1 MENKPNLRGEI
12 RDLLRASWEGI
23 TVGKIMEET
32 RETRERVE
40 SALKKLKGRHEA
52 ERDADG
58 RWWIAGCNSTPKAT
72 VRRLHY
78 PNPPATGDEPGV
90 GFTPVQPLD
99 SAAEAPMAA
108 ESAEDEP
115 APEIAPRQQ
124 PESRPLKDSP
134 EAIPGTLRDLLKAMR
149 EPIEDLDARDTSRL
163 RFVPSQELDQPAPE
177 TEAVVTLKLTV
188 PVSVAR
194 RMLLLVP

>member
-40 SALKKLKGRHEA
+40 SALKKLRERHEA

-58 RWWIAGCNSTPKAT
+58 RWWIAGCNSTPRAI

-78 PNPPATGDEPGV
+78 PNPPATGDEPS
-90 GFTPVQPLD
+90 T
-99 SAAEAPMAA
+99 
-108 ESAEDEP
+108 
-115 APEIAPRQQ
+115 EIAPRPQ
-124 PESRPLKDSP
+124 PESRLLNAGP
-134 EAIPGTLRDLLKAMR
+134 ETLREL
-149 EPIEDLDARDTSRL
+149 IEDLDARDTSRL

>member
-12 RDLLRASWEGI
+12 RDPLRASWEGI
-23 TVGKIMEET
+23 TVGKIVEET
-32 RETRERVE
+32 RETKERVE
-40 SALKKLKGRHEA
+40 SALKKLRERHEA

-58 RWWIAGCNSTPKAT
+58 RWWIAGCNSTPRAI

-78 PNPPATGDEPGV
+78 PNPPATGDEP
-90 GFTPVQPLD
+90 
-99 SAAEAPMAA
+99 E
-108 ESAEDEP
+108 
-115 APEIAPRQQ
+115 PEIAPRPQ
-124 PESRPLKDSP
+124 PESRLLKDSP
-134 EAIPGTLRDLLKAMR
+134 EALRDLPEAMR
-149 EPIEDLDARDTSRL
+149 EAIEDLDARDTSRL
-163 RFVPSQELDQPAPE
+163 RFVPSQELEQPAPE

>member
-1 MENKPNLRGEI
+1 MENKTNLRGEI

-32 RETRERVE
+32 RETKDRVE

-52 ERDADG
+52 ERDAAG
-58 RWWIAGCNSTPKAT
+58 RWWIAGCNSTPKAI

-78 PNPPATGDEPGV
+78 PNPPATGDEP
-90 GFTPVQPLD
+90 
-99 SAAEAPMAA
+99 E
-108 ESAEDEP
+108 
-115 APEIAPRQQ
+115 PEIAPRQQ
-124 PESRPLKDSP
+124 PESQPLKDSP
-134 EAIPGTLRDLLKAMR
+134 EALPGALRDLPEAMR

>member
-12 RDLLRASWEGI
+12 RDLLRARWEGI

-32 RETRERVE
+32 RETKERVE

-58 RWWIAGCNSTPKAT
+58 RWWIAGCNSTPKAI

-78 PNPPATGDEPGV
+78 PNPPATGDEP
-90 GFTPVQPLD
+90 
-99 SAAEAPMAA
+99 E
-108 ESAEDEP
+108 
-115 APEIAPRQQ
+115 PEIAPRPQ
-124 PESRPLKDSP
+124 PESRLLKDSP
-134 EAIPGTLRDLLKAMR
+134 EALRDLPEALR
-149 EPIEDLDARDTSRL
+149 EAIEDLDARDTSRL
-163 RFVPSQELDQPAPE
+163 RFVPSQELEQPAPE

>member
-32 RETRERVE
+32 RETKERVE

-52 ERDADG
+52 ERDAEG
-58 RWWIAGCNSTPKAT
+58 RWWIAGCNHTPKAI

-78 PNPPATGDEPGV
+78 PNPPATGDEP
-90 GFTPVQPLD
+90 
-99 SAAEAPMAA
+99 E
-108 ESAEDEP
+108 
-115 APEIAPRQQ
+115 PEIAPRPQ
-124 PESRPLKDSP
+124 PESRLLKDSP
-134 EAIPGTLRDLLKAMR
+134 EALRDLPEALR
-149 EPIEDLDARDTSRL
+149 EAIEDLDARDTSRL
-163 RFVPSQELDQPAPE
+163 RFVPSQELEQPAPE

>member
-23 TVGKIMEET
+23 TVGKIVEET
-32 RETRERVE
+32 RETKERVE
-40 SALKKLKGRHEA
+40 SALKKLRERHEA

-58 RWWIAGCNSTPKAT
+58 RWWIAGCNSTPRAI

-78 PNPPATGDEPGV
+78 PNPPATGDEP
-90 GFTPVQPLD
+90 
-99 SAAEAPMAA
+99 E
-108 ESAEDEP
+108 
-115 APEIAPRQQ
+115 PEIAPRPQ
-124 PESRPLKDSP
+124 PESRLLKDSP
-134 EAIPGTLRDLLKAMR
+134 EALRDLPDALR
-149 EPIEDLDARDTSRL
+149 EAIEDLDARDTSRL
-163 RFVPSQELDQPAPE
+163 RFVPSQELEQPAPE

>member
-1 MENKPNLRGEI
+1 MENKTNLRGEI

-23 TVGKIMEET
+23 TVGKIVEET
-32 RETRERVE
+32 RETKERVE
-40 SALKKLKGRHEA
+40 SALKKLRGRHEA

-58 RWWIAGCNSTPKAT
+58 RWWIAGCNSTPKAI

-78 PNPPATGDEPGV
+78 PNPPATGDEP
-90 GFTPVQPLD
+90 
-99 SAAEAPMAA
+99 E
-108 ESAEDEP
+108 
-115 APEIAPRQQ
+115 PEIAPRQQ
-124 PESRPLKDSP
+124 PESQPLKDSP
-134 EAIPGTLRDLLKAMR
+134 EALPGALRDLPEAMR

-177 TEAVVTLKLTV
+177 TEAVVTLKITV

>member
-23 TVGKIMEET
+23 TVGKIVEET
-32 RETRERVE
+32 RETKERVE
-40 SALKKLKGRHEA
+40 SALKKLRERHEA

-58 RWWIAGCNSTPKAT
+58 RWWIAGCNSTPRAI

-78 PNPPATGDEPGV
+78 PNPPSTGDEPGV
-90 GFTPVQPLD
+90 RFTPVQPLD

-115 APEIAPRQQ
+115 APEIAPRPQ
-124 PESRPLKDSP
+124 PESRLLNAGP
-134 EAIPGTLRDLLKAMR
+134 ETLGAVYVRCSARR
-149 EPIEDLDARDTSRL
+149 ELIEDLDARDTSRL

-177 TEAVVTLKLTV
+177 TEAVVTLKITV

>member
-23 TVGKIMEET
+23 TVGKIVEET
-32 RETRERVE
+32 RETNERVE
-40 SALKKLKGRHEA
+40 SALKKLKGRHEV

-58 RWWIAGCNSTPKAT
+58 RWWIAGCNSTPKAI

-78 PNPPATGDEPGV
+78 PNPPATGDEP
-90 GFTPVQPLD
+90 
-99 SAAEAPMAA
+99 E
-108 ESAEDEP
+108 
-115 APEIAPRQQ
+115 PEIAPRQQ

-134 EAIPGTLRDLLKAMR
+134 EALPGALR

>member
-23 TVGKIMEET
+23 TVGKIVEET
-32 RETRERVE
+32 RETKERVE
-40 SALKKLKGRHEA
+40 SALKKLRERHEA

-58 RWWIAGCNSTPKAT
+58 RWWIAGCNSTPKAI

-78 PNPPATGDEPGV
+78 QNPPATGDEP
-90 GFTPVQPLD
+90 
-99 SAAEAPMAA
+99 E
-108 ESAEDEP
+108 
-115 APEIAPRQQ
+115 PEIAPRPQ
-124 PESRPLKDSP
+124 PESRLLKDTVRQQAETILSMQDRI
-134 EAIPGTLRDLLKAMR
+134 EA
-149 EPIEDLDARDTSRL
+149 IEDLDARDTSRL
-163 RFVPSQELDQPAPE
+163 RFVPSQELEQPAPE

>member
-40 SALKKLKGRHEA
+40 SALKKLRERHEA

-58 RWWIAGCNSTPKAT
+58 RWWIAGCNSTPRAI

-78 PNPPATGDEPGV
+78 PNPPATGDEP
-90 GFTPVQPLD
+90 
-99 SAAEAPMAA
+99 E
-108 ESAEDEP
+108 
-115 APEIAPRQQ
+115 PEIAHRQQ
-124 PESRPLKDSP
+124 PESQPLKDSP
-134 EAIPGTLRDLLKAMR
+134 EALRDLPEAMR

>member
-23 TVGKIMEET
+23 TVGKIVEET
-32 RETRERVE
+32 RETKERVE
-40 SALKKLKGRHEA
+40 SALKKLRERHEA

-58 RWWIAGCNSTPKAT
+58 RWWIAGCNSTPRAI

-78 PNPPATGDEPGV
+78 PNPPSTGDEPGV
-90 GFTPVQPLD
+90 RFTPVQPLD

-115 APEIAPRQQ
+115 APEIAPRPQ
-124 PESRPLKDSP
+124 PESRLLKDSP
-134 EAIPGTLRDLLKAMR
+134 EALRDLPEALR
-149 EPIEDLDARDTSRL
+149 EAIEDLDARDTSRL
-163 RFVPSQELDQPAPE
+163 RFVPSQELEQPAPE

>member
-32 RETRERVE
+32 RETKERVE
-40 SALKKLKGRHEA
+40 SALKKLRGRHEA

-58 RWWIAGCNSTPKAT
+58 RWWIAGCNSTPRAI

-78 PNPPATGDEPGV
+78 PNPPATGDEP
-90 GFTPVQPLD
+90 
-99 SAAEAPMAA
+99 E
-108 ESAEDEP
+108 
-115 APEIAPRQQ
+115 PEIAPRQQ
-124 PESRPLKDSP
+124 PESQPLKDSP
-134 EAIPGTLRDLLKAMR
+134 EALPGALRDLPEAMR

-177 TEAVVTLKLTV
+177 TEAVVTLKITV

>member
-23 TVGKIMEET
+23 TVGKVMEET
-32 RETRERVE
+32 RETKERVE

-52 ERDADG
+52 ERDDAG
-58 RWWIAGCNSTPKAT
+58 RWWIAGCNSTPKAI

-78 PNPPATGDEPGV
+78 PNPPATGDEP
-90 GFTPVQPLD
+90 
-99 SAAEAPMAA
+99 E
-108 ESAEDEP
+108 
-115 APEIAPRQQ
+115 PEIAPRQQ
-124 PESRPLKDSP
+124 PESRPLKDSQ
-134 EAIPGTLRDLLKAMR
+134 EALPGALRDLPEAMR

>member
-32 RETRERVE
+32 RETKERVE

-52 ERDADG
+52 ERDDAG
-58 RWWIAGCNSTPKAT
+58 RWWIAGCNSTPKAI

-78 PNPPATGDEPGV
+78 PNPPATGDEP
-90 GFTPVQPLD
+90 
-99 SAAEAPMAA
+99 E
-108 ESAEDEP
+108 
-115 APEIAPRQQ
+115 PEIAPRQQ
-124 PESRPLKDSP
+124 PESRLLKDSP
-134 EAIPGTLRDLLKAMR
+134 EALREA
-149 EPIEDLDARDTSRL
+149 IEDLDARDTSRL

>member
-32 RETRERVE
+32 RETKERVE
-40 SALKKLKGRHEA
+40 SALKKLRGRHEA

-58 RWWIAGCNSTPKAT
+58 RWWIAGCNSTPKAI

-115 APEIAPRQQ
+115 APEIAPRTQ
-124 PESRPLKDSP
+124 PEAP
-134 EAIPGTLRDLLKAMR
+134 LLKAPLIKAGPETLR
-149 EPIEDLDARDTSRL
+149 ELIEDLDARDTSRL

>member
-12 RDLLRASWEGI
+12 RDLLHASLEGI

-32 RETRERVE
+32 RETKERVE

-52 ERDADG
+52 ERDDAG
-58 RWWIAGCNSTPKAT
+58 RWWIAGCNSTPKAI

-78 PNPPATGDEPGV
+78 PNPPATGDEP
-90 GFTPVQPLD
+90 
-99 SAAEAPMAA
+99 E
-108 ESAEDEP
+108 
-115 APEIAPRQQ
+115 PEIAPRQQ
-124 PESRPLKDSP
+124 PESRPLKDSH
-134 EAIPGTLRDLLKAMR
+134 EALPGTLRDLLKAMR

>member
-1 MENKPNLRGEI
+1 MENKTNLRGEI

-32 RETRERVE
+32 RETKDRVE

-52 ERDADG
+52 ERDAAG
-58 RWWIAGCNSTPKAT
+58 RWWIAGCNSTPKAI

-78 PNPPATGDEPGV
+78 PNPPATGDE
-90 GFTPVQPLD
+90 Q
-99 SAAEAPMAA
+99 E
-108 ESAEDEP
+108 
-115 APEIAPRQQ
+115 PEIAPRPQ
-124 PESRPLKDSP
+124 PESRLLKDSP
-134 EAIPGTLRDLLKAMR
+134 EALRDLPEALR
-149 EPIEDLDARDTSRL
+149 EAIEDLDARDTSRL
-163 RFVPSQELDQPAPE
+163 RFVPSQELDQPALE